1 MIIKGFESLRY
12 DIQAGLYDF
21 NTITWADFQT
31 TRYTYEATSFDEMR
45 IDLVCR
51 EVFGN
56 DENVDF
62 LLNYNNIDNPLNIM
76 ENDVIYYTSV
86 QDAYKGAY
94 SDIQDSAIA
103 NSIIL
108 SRRSTKV
115 DPNRTSYVNNNNSLT
130 PTLKSSPGS
139 SVNVV
144 GDKIIIG

>member
-1 MIIKGFESLRY
+1 MIIKGFESLRF
-12 DIQAGLYDF
+12 DTQAGLYDF
-21 NTITWADFQT
+21 TTVTWGDFQT
-31 TRYTYEATSFDEMR
+31 TTYTYEATEFDFMR
-45 IDLVCR
+45 IDLVSR

-56 DENVDF
+56 DSNIDF

-76 ENDVIYYTSV
+76 QGDIIYYTSV

-94 SDIQDSAIA
+94 SDIQDSAVA
-103 NSIIL
+103 TSIIL

-115 DPNRTSYVNNNNSLT
+115 DPNRTNYVNNNNSLT

-139 SVNVV
+139 SVNIV